1 VGAGARLRRARGV
14 GTARGHE
21 PRRRPRTPE
30 PAAAGG
36 DGPSCLDAG
45 AGAARASSRRPEGCG
60 GARAL
65 AALLD
70 GNSGFAVDFPRQLPK
85 PGWHWEQLEP
95 EALQRDGLSTQMD
108 CLSWPPGSGLLL
120 SGLAR
125 EDTETVRIE
134 LAGQPPA
141 LVPTFGREK
150 PVPWVAFVS
159 PPCRQARGWT
169 GWSPWTPPAR
179 RSAPARGPSR
189 TTCCASASRPGK
201 PREG

>member
-1 VGAGARLRRARGV
+1 
-14 GTARGHE
+14 
-21 PRRRPRTPE
+21 
-30 PAAAGG
+30 
-36 DGPSCLDAG
+36 
-45 AGAARASSRRPEGCG
+45 
-60 GARAL
+60 
-65 AALLD
+65 
-70 GNSGFAVDFPRQLPK
+70 VDFPRQLPK
-85 PGWHWEQLEP
+85 PGWHWEQLEL

-159 PPCRQARGWT
+159 PALPPGSRLDRVVALDAAGKTIGTSTRPFENDLLCQRQ
-169 GWSPWTPPAR
+169 
-179 RSAPARGPSR
+179 
-189 TTCCASASRPGK
+189 
-201 PREG
+201 